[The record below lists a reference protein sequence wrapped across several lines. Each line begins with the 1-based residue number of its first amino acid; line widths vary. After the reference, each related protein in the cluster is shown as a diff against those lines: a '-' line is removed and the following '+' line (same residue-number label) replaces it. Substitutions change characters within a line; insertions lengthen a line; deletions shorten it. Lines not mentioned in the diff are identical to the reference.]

1 MRKKWTA
8 RVGRAYD
15 SPSGGVKRKVRMMDD
30 TYLINKAKSKFR
42 DAYNRGDV
50 AQLLSVFDEE
60 GFTDMS
66 GGVPSFF
73 NKDATEAL
81 RERATKL
88 FAEYHV
94 RLAVIVIGITV
105 DGNLAYDYGWHEF
118 TLRPKGEGE
127 VTRQRHRYVEVWKKN
142 SSGEWRILW
151 VINNCDRPQEFS
163 RQRRHWVLSAG
174 GGGGIG
180 R

>member
-8 RVGRAYD
+8 RVRRAYD

-50 AQLLSVFDEE
+50 EQLLSVFDEE

-66 GGVPSFF
+66 EGVPSFF

-88 FAEYHV
+88 FAEYQG
-94 RLAVIVIGITV
+94 RLAVIVITIT
-105 DGNLAYDYGWHEF
+105 A
-118 TLRPKGEGE
+118 
-127 VTRQRHRYVEVWKKN
+127 
-142 SSGEWRILW
+142 
-151 VINNCDRPQEFS
+151 DRTPS
-163 RQRRHWVLSAG
+163 YYYRSH
-174 GGGGIG
+174 
-180 R
+180 